1 MSRPTGPVPPTFVT
15 LAERG
20 RRRET
25 PTERQ
30 IRGDAPAAVA
40 ADMLAAIWR
49 HPDRFP
55 GFSRATRI
63 ERAFRQRHPALEGAT
78 VAGLVITPLSLDG
91 AVPAGASEAYV
102 WASQIGGAGLLL
114 WTATTVVGSLLAVG
128 RMASRNEFPSAM
140 SVVQTWVDD
149 DPVDPTMSAD
159 LCRLT
164 AEYVELR
171 NALDRTRGSRRPAD
185 ESRYELRRLALL
197 ARKYAATQAAV
208 EVARASGDDS
218 TALVP
223 TTFSEQFGAEF
234 TNQVDVVSASLA
246 ALHAHTA
253 AAVGTAKMRAITLP
267 EPRST

>member
-102 WASQIGGAGLLL
+102 WASQIGGAEI
-114 WTATTVVGSLLAVG
+114 G
-128 RMASRNEFPSAM
+128 R
-140 SVVQTWVDD
+140 
-149 DPVDPTMSAD
+149 
-159 LCRLT
+159 
-164 AEYVELR
+164 
-171 NALDRTRGSRRPAD
+171 
-185 ESRYELRRLALL
+185 
-197 ARKYAATQAAV
+197 
-208 EVARASGDDS
+208 
-218 TALVP
+218 
-223 TTFSEQFGAEF
+223 
-234 TNQVDVVSASLA
+234 
-246 ALHAHTA
+246 AH
-253 AAVGTAKMRAITLP
+253 V
-267 EPRST
+267 